1 MSSLE
6 WSRYMR
12 DVVGLTEEPEE
23 ISAEVVRRLED
34 RYRREL
40 PLIAGAEQAVERLA
54 ARWPLALA
62 SSSNR
67 ELIDLVLESS
77 GLGRYFEAS
86 VSSEEVARGKP
97 APDVFL
103 EAARRLGVD
112 PTRCAAV
119 EDSEN
124 GILAAK
130 AAGMRTIAIPNRSIR
145 HTTTRSRPPTSC
157 SPPSRSL
164 APGHRRSGLDPRSNG
179 GRLDVSRNGSVQ
191 SPVNAADEDAAV
203 VAAEAHRVRE
213 RDAHVG
219 LARLV
224 RHVVEVARR
233 VRVLVVDRRRNDAV
247 VHRERA
253 HDRLDRALPP
263 RRCGP

>member
-1 MSSLE
+1 MIEAVVFDLDGILIDSEHVWDEVRQQLADERGGHWNENASRDMMGMSSIE

-40 PLIAGAEQAVERLA
+40 PLIPGAEQAVESLA
-54 ARWPLALA
+54 ACWPLALA

-86 VSSEEVARGKP
+86 VSSEEVPRGKP

-103 EAARRLGVD
+103 EAAGRLGTE
-112 PTRCAAV
+112 PARCAAV

-130 AAGMRTIAIPNRSIR
+130 SAGMRTIAIPNPQY
-145 HTTTRSRPPTSC
+145 PPHDEA
-157 SPPSRSL
+157 L
-164 APGHRRSGLDPRSNG
+164 A
-179 GRLDVSRNGSVQ
+179 
-191 SPVNAADEDAAV
+191 AADAVLATIEHLTPAV
-203 VAAEAHRVRE
+203 VEP
-213 RDAHVG
+213 G
-219 LARLV
+219 
-224 RHVVEVARR
+224 
-233 VRVLVVDRRRNDAV
+233 
-247 VHRERA
+247 
-253 HDRLDRALPP
+253 
-263 RRCGP
+263 

>member
-1 MSSLE
+1 MIEAVVFDLDGILIDSEHVWDEVRQQLADERGGHWNENASRDMMGMSSIE

-34 RYRREL
+34 RYRSEL
-40 PLIAGAEQAVERLA
+40 PLIPGAEQAVESLA

-77 GLGRYFEAS
+77 GLGRYFTAS

-103 EAARRLGVD
+103 EAARRLGVE
-112 PTRCAAV
+112 PIHCAAV

-130 AAGMRTIAIPNRSIR
+130 AAGMRTIAIPNP
-145 HTTTRSRPPTSC
+145 HYPPHEDA
-157 SPPSRSL
+157 L
-164 APGHRRSGLDPRSNG
+164 A
-179 GRLDVSRNGSVQ
+179 
-191 SPVNAADEDAAV
+191 AADVVLASIEELTPAAV
-203 VAAEAHRVRE
+203 E
-213 RDAHVG
+213 G
-219 LARLV
+219 SS
-224 RHVVEVARR
+224 
-233 VRVLVVDRRRNDAV
+233 
-247 VHRERA
+247 
-253 HDRLDRALPP
+253 
-263 RRCGP
+263 

>member
-1 MSSLE
+1 MIEAVVFDLDGILIDSEHVWDEVRQQLADERGGRWNENASRDMMGMSSIE

-12 DVVGLTEEPEE
+12 DVVGLSEEPEE

-40 PLIAGAEQAVERLA
+40 PLIPGAEQAVERLA

-103 EAARRLGVD
+103 EAARRLGVE
-112 PTRCAAV
+112 PTHCAAV

-130 AAGMRTIAIPNRSIR
+130 AAGMRTIAIPNP
-145 HTTTRSRPPTSC
+145 HYPPHEDA
-157 SPPSRSL
+157 L
-164 APGHRRSGLDPRSNG
+164 
-179 GRLDVSRNGSVQ
+179 V
-191 SPVNAADEDAAV
+191 AADVVLASIEELTPAAV
-203 VAAEAHRVRE
+203 E
-213 RDAHVG
+213 G
-219 LARLV
+219 SS
-224 RHVVEVARR
+224 
-233 VRVLVVDRRRNDAV
+233 
-247 VHRERA
+247 
-253 HDRLDRALPP
+253 
-263 RRCGP
+263 